1 MFDQHSCRPDILF
14 MSSHIKKTNLQVV
27 LLEVIKVKMF
37 LNCIK
42 KVFTFAVY
50 HITFTIFLISHQIWS
65 HNLQKVWTP
74 PLYRQLPCKTISPI
88 FFPILRRFLDNIAP
102 VIFEV
107 KHKNK
112 LKKESYFFIFWR
124 LKNNTFFFYKHH
136 FYMLQQPETCLVF

>member
-1 MFDQHSCRPDILF
+1 MKLLCVYSLTIFLMFDQHSCRPDILF
-14 MSSHIKKTNLQVV
+14 MSSHIKK
-27 LLEVIKVKMF
+27 
-37 LNCIK
+37 NCIK

-65 HNLQKVWTP
+65 HNLQKVWAP

-88 FFPILRRFLDNIAP
+88 FFPILRRFLDNIDP